1 VKKKS
6 AAPEAATPPAA
17 DTGAAPRRARKA
29 EAAPAP
35 AAKKTS
41 AAARSATGAK
51 AAAPKPTAKPAVAE
65 AVAPIPAK
73 SPARKTAK
81 TPAGSTA
88 TGAAKASPART
99 SADAA
104 NDAATAVA
112 AKPAARR
119 KSQPAAVPQAVPE
132 AQPAPAPAARR
143 SRSAAGPVAL
153 PPAPQALAVAKPRLP
168 GPLIHQIYFK
178 ADQRPGLDPAFVPLD
193 NAGRDDPLREFAVF
207 ERLAAEAA
215 QRQAP
220 LWGALSWRFGQK
232 TGLTGQALLQAI
244 AAQPGQDLYYCNPFP
259 EHEALYAN
267 GWQQGVS
274 SHPAFTELCAA
285 VFKAAGVDLAELSA
299 VQHSQA
305 FSACNYFV
313 GSPAFWRAYLPWVR
327 ELLDRARAKLPPAVL
342 RVLDSPLSDPRGLHA
357 GSTYWPFIVER
368 LLPLFLRQAG
378 RGLKVH
384 KLPLPAGEARLNTHL
399 KRLREMKD
407 VAHRSRSQWLYG
419 CWLNYRN
426 LYLLQTAG
434 AEWCK
439 RYLPKISATEVDFR

>member
-6 AAPEAATPPAA
+6 AAPEATTPPAA
-17 DTGAAPRRARKA
+17 DTAAAPRRARKA
-29 EAAPAP
+29 EAAP

-41 AAARSATGAK
+41 AAARSATAAK
-51 AAAPKPTAKPAVAE
+51 AAAPKPAAAE
-65 AVAPIPAK
+65 AAATIPAK
-73 SPARKTAK
+73 RPARKTAK
-81 TPAGSTA
+81 TAAGSTA
-88 TGAAKASPART
+88 TGAAKASPPR
-99 SADAA
+99 ADAA
-104 NDAATAVA
+104 NDAATAVT
-112 AKPAARR
+112 AKPAVR
-119 KSQPAAVPQAVPE
+119 KKSPPVAVPPAVPV

-153 PPAPQALAVAKPRLP
+153 PPAPQALAVAQPRRP
-168 GPLIHQIYFK
+168 APLIHQIYFK

-193 NAGRDDPLREFAVF
+193 NAGRDNPLREFAVF

-285 VFKAAGVDLAELSA
+285 VFKAAGVDLAELRA

-327 ELLDRARAKLPPAVL
+327 GLLERARAKLPPAVL

-357 GSTYWPFIVER
+357 GSTYWPFIIER

-378 RGLKVH
+378 SGLKVH

-434 AEWCK
+434 ADWCK
-439 RYLPKISATEVDFR
+439 RYLPKISATELDFR